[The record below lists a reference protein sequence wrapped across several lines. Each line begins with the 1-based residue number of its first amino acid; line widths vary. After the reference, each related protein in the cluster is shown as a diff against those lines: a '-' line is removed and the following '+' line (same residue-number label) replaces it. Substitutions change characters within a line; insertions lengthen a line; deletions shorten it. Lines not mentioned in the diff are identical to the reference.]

1 MGAESEAIRAFV
13 IENFLFG
20 DDTGLT
26 DSTSFREEG
35 IVDSTGVL
43 ELVAFLETEY
53 SISVDGNEF
62 IPDNLD
68 SIEKISQF
76 VIRKRDGA
84 LLETA

>member
-1 MGAESEAIRAFV
+1 MGAEAEAIRAFV

-20 DDTGLT
+20 DDAGLT

-53 SISVDGNEF
+53 GISVDGNEF

-68 SIEKISQF
+68 SIGKITQF

-84 LLETA
+84 